1 LSSYFIALIDIHDP
15 AGYEQYLLGFDKV
28 FAKYSGEV
36 IAVEDHPRVLEGKWP
51 ARRTVVIKFSN
62 DSELRKWY
70 DSEEYQSLAEHRRE
84 ASIANISIITGR
96 D

>member
-1 LSSYFIALIDIHDP
+1 MSSYLIALIDIYDP
-15 AGYEQYLLGFDKV
+15 EGYEQYLLGFDKV

-51 ARRTVVIKFSN
+51 AKRTVVIKFPT

-70 DSEEYQSLAEHRRE
+70 ESEEYQSLAEHRRE